1 MKYMGNSMVPNA
13 PFPRSPLRIWVHFIL
28 FPKTEKKQ
36 PRDYF
41 HALVVCMM
49 AARIHGTDKAVRRA
63 AWGMLQNCTRTP
75 VYDSEALPD
84 QNGEQKVYVET
95 AVVMEAVVIHPRP
108 LALIELILRETE
120 LSPPKKKVLKAPAK
134 ANAEVKKG
142 PKPKAKKGPSMK
154 TKGVPMT
161 VQKNAHVPVE
171 SRKRA

>member
-1 MKYMGNSMVPNA
+1 MVPNA
-13 PFPRSPLRIWVHFIL
+13 PFPRSPLRIWVHFVIY
-28 FPKTEKKQ
+28 PKVKKE

-63 AWGMLQNCTRTP
+63 AWGMLQNCARTP
-75 VYDSEALPD
+75 VYDSEAPPD
-84 QNGEQKVYVET
+84 HNGEQKVYVET

-120 LSPPKKKVLKAPAK
+120 LTPPKKKAVK
-134 ANAEVKKG
+134 ANPEAKKG
-142 PKPKAKKGPSMK
+142 PKPKAKKVPSMK

-161 VQKNAHVPVE
+161 VQKNSHVPVE